1 MVQHYEPPASVIRQ
15 WDKAFNQQA
24 KRIQSELNGVV
35 LFSEVA
41 EPWKRA
47 PKRYQPL
54 AFKDALKRIETQRNY
69 ETRFSANPRLKSLH
83 MGQSSLLTIRR
94 QHFQRPFDM
103 DWKESKIKSVLV
115 EVHERVGG
123 RPTED
128 QVDKV
133 CRLLENICK
142 YLAWERLHADAIES
156 PFFELEFQVLLA
168 GHLPAGVEGKD
179 WRTCKIL
186 YC

>member
-1 MVQHYEPPASVIRQ
+1 MVQHYEPPASVIAE
-15 WDKAFNQQA
+15 WDKAFKQQA
-24 KRIQSELNGVV
+24 KTIQSELNGVV

-47 PKRYQPL
+47 PKRYQAL
-54 AFKDALKRIETQRNY
+54 TFKQAIKRIETRPDS
-69 ETRFSANPRLKSLH
+69 ETRFSSNPRLKSLY
-83 MGQSSLLTIRR
+83 MGQSSLLTLRR
-94 QHFQRPFDM
+94 QHFQRHFDTE
-103 DWKESKIKSVLV
+103 WVESMVKSAFE
-115 EVHERVGG
+115 EVYHRLGLK
-123 RPTED
+123 PTER
-128 QVDKV
+128 QVDEV
-133 CRLLENICK
+133 DWLSSICK
-142 YLAWERLHADAIES
+142 ALIWERLHADAIES